1 MKVKE
6 IYTRGTVHIPRSRNL
21 QEAAIQMRDQHIGAL
36 VVTDG
41 AVNNHIAGVVTD
53 RDMVVKALAKGANP
67 VATTVGDVMTGG
79 VMTVPQ
85 SADVSDAMQTMFS
98 HGIRRLAVTD
108 HEGGVVGM
116 LSLDDVIQAMSHDL
130 SQLASIVRSEQQRER
145 TGSVQSPL
153 HP

>member
-1 MKVKE
+1 MKVKD
-6 IYTRGTVHIPRSRNL
+6 IYTRGTVHIPRSRTL

-41 AVNNHIAGVVTD
+41 AANDHVAGVVTD
-53 RDMVVKALAKGANP
+53 RDMVVRAVAKGASP
-67 VATTVGDVMTGG
+67 VATTVGDVMTDG
-79 VMTVPQ
+79 VMSVPQ
-85 SADVSDAMQTMFS
+85 TTDVSDAMQTMFS

-108 HEGGVVGM
+108 DDGGVVGV
-116 LSLDDVIQAMSHDL
+116 LSLDDVIQAMSHEL

-145 TGSVQSPL
+145 TGSVQSLL

>member
-1 MKVKE
+1 MKVKD
-6 IYTRGTVHIPRSRNL
+6 IYTRGTVHIPRSRTL

-36 VVTDG
+36 IVTDG
-41 AVNNHIAGVVTD
+41 AMNDHIAGVVTD
-53 RDMVVKALAKGANP
+53 RDMVVRAIAKGASP
-67 VATTVGDVMTGG
+67 VVTMVGDVMTDG

-85 SADVSDAMQTMFS
+85 TTDVSDAMQTMFS

-108 HEGGVVGM
+108 HDGGVVGV
-116 LSLDDVIQAMSHDL
+116 LSLDDVIQAMSREL

-145 TGSVQSPL
+145 TGSVQSLL